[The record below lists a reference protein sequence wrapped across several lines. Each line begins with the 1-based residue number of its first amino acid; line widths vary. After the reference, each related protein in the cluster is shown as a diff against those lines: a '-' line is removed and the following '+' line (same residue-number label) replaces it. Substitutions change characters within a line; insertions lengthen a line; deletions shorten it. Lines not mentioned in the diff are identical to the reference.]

1 MQNAA
6 AWAKNTNFY
15 YQREN
20 VQNVSNVHILYRYML
35 YIWTCVCSFNALN
48 LSTYFRGGICRKS
61 SLSLKSF
68 VTDAVGNI

>member
-20 VQNVSNVHILYRYML
+20 VQNVHKLYTIYVI
-35 YIWTCVCSFNALN
+35 YI
-48 LSTYFRGGICRKS
+48 
-61 SLSLKSF
+61 
-68 VTDAVGNI
+68 